1 MEYLEVRELLKPGNT
16 YSAGVTSSAGK
27 KQPSQRACFGFPCLP
42 MSPITLLQEWEECL
56 KPFYLVRK
64 WMFLQIVIVGENV
77 SFKSQMRTEN
87 LKSEEHLKSS
97 NIRQAEVLKAE
108 MTDSKLGPAE
118 VWTSRQALQ
127 DLYQKMLVTD
137 LEYALDKK
145 VEQDLWNHAFKNQI
159 TTLQGQA
166 KNRANPNRSEVQANL
181 SLFLEAASG
190 FYTQLLQE
198 LCTVFNVDLP
208 CRVKSSQLGIISNK
222 QMHTSAI
229 VKPQSSSCSYICQ
242 HCLVHLGDIAR
253 YRNQTS
259 QAESY
264 YRHAAQLVP
273 SNGQP
278 YNQLAILASS
288 KGDHLTTIFYYCR
301 SIAVKFPFPAA
312 STNLQKALSKA
323 LESRDELKTKWGVSD
338 FIKAF
343 IKFHGHVYLSKSLE
357 KLSPLRE
364 KLEEQ
369 FKRLLFQKAFNSQQ
383 LVHVTVINLFQLH
396 HLRDFSNETEQ
407 HSYSQDEQLCWT
419 QLLALFMSFL
429 GILCKC
435 PLQNDSQESYN
446 AYPLPAVKVSMDWLR
461 LRPRIFQ
468 ETVVDEKQYIWPWLI
483 SLLNSFHPHE
493 DDLSCTNATPLPEE
507 FELQGFLALRPSFR
521 LIQCENE
528 VGKLLFITEI
538 PELILEDPSEAKE
551 NLILQET
558 SVIESLATDGSPGL
572 KSVLSTGRNPN
583 NSCDTGEKPVVT
595 FKENIKP
602 REVNREQGR
611 SFPPKE
617 VRRDCSKGVTKDDAK
632 KDSNKRRA
640 ETKRCTL
647 GKLQETGKQSVAVQS
662 LVRVIYTPLNLA
674 LKRQRW
680 VKSQTELRKTP
691 VSEARKT
698 PVTQTPSQA
707 NNSQFIPIHHPG
719 AFPPL
724 PSRPGFPP
732 PTYVIPPPVAFSM
745 GSGYTFPAGVSV
757 PGTFLQSTAHSPAGN
772 QVQAGKQSHIPYSQ
786 QRPSGP
792 GPMNQGPQQ
801 SQPPSQPPLT
811 SLPAQPT
818 AQSTS
823 QLQVQALAQQQQSP
837 TKVIPALGKSPPH
850 HSGFQQY
857 QQADASKQLW
867 NPPQVQG
874 PLGKIMPVKQ
884 PYYLQTQDP
893 IKLFEPSLQPPVIQQ
908 QPLEKKMKP
917 FPMEPYNHN
926 PSEVKVPEFYW
937 DSSYSMAD
945 NRAVMAQ
952 QPNMDR
958 RSKRSPGV
966 FRPEQ
971 DPVPRMPFEKSLLE
985 KPSELMSHSS
995 SLLSLTG
1002 FSVNQE
1008 RYPNSSMFNEVYGK
1022 NLTTS
1027 SKAELNPSVASQE
1040 TSLYSLFEGTPWS
1053 PSLPASSD
1061 HSTPASQSPHSSNPS
1076 SLPSSPPT
1084 HNHNSAPFSNFG
1096 PIGTPDNRD
1105 RRPADRWKTDK
1116 PAMGGFGVDYL
1127 STTSSSESSWHQA
1140 TTPSGTWTGHGPSM
1154 EDSSAVLMESL
1165 KSIWSSSMMHPGPS
1179 ALEQLLMQQKQKQ
1192 QRGQGAMNP
1201 PH

>member
-1 MEYLEVRELLKPGNT
+1 ML
-16 YSAGVTSSAGK
+16 
-27 KQPSQRACFGFPCLP
+27 
-42 MSPITLLQEWEECL
+42 
-56 KPFYLVRK
+56 
-64 WMFLQIVIVGENV
+64 LQIVIVGENV

-222 QMHTSAI
+222 QTHTNAI

-461 LRPRIFQ
+461 LRPRVFQ
-468 ETVVDEKQYIWPWLI
+468 EAVVDERQYIWPWLI
-483 SLLNSFHPHE
+483 SLLNSFHPRE
-493 DDLSCTNATPLPEE
+493 DDLSSTNATPLPEE
-507 FELQGFLALRPSFR
+507 FELQGFLALRPSFRNLDFSKGHQGITGDKEGQQRRIRQQRLISIGKWIADNQPR

-558 SVIESLATDGSPGL
+558 SAIESHASDGSPGL
-572 KSVLSTGRNPN
+572 KSVLSTGRSPST
-583 NSCDTGEKPVVT
+583 SCDSGEKPVVT

-602 REVNREQGR
+602 REVNRDQGR

-617 VRRDCSKGVTKDDAK
+617 
-632 KDSNKRRA
+632 
-640 ETKRCTL
+640 
-647 GKLQETGKQSVAVQS
+647 
-662 LVRVIYTPLNLA
+662 
-674 LKRQRW
+674 

-698 PVTQTPSQA
+698 PVTQTPSQT

-867 NPPQVQG
+867 NPPQVQS

-995 SLLSLTG
+995 SFLSLTG

-1008 RYPNSSMFNEVYGK
+1008 RYPNSSVFNEVYGK
-1022 NLTTS
+1022 NLTAS
-1027 SKAELNPSVASQE
+1027 SKAELSPSVASSQE

-1127 STTSSSESSWHQA
+1127 SATSSSENSWHQA
-1140 TTPSGTWTGHGPSM
+1140 STPSGTWTGHGPSM

>member
-1 MEYLEVRELLKPGNT
+1 MCKHIHISMYF
-16 YSAGVTSSAGK
+16 S
-27 KQPSQRACFGFPCLP
+27 
-42 MSPITLLQEWEECL
+42 
-56 KPFYLVRK
+56 
-64 WMFLQIVIVGENV
+64 
-77 SFKSQMRTEN
+77 
-87 LKSEEHLKSS
+87 
-97 NIRQAEVLKAE
+97 
-108 MTDSKLGPAE
+108 DSKLGPAE
-118 VWTSRQALQ
+118 AWTSRQALQ

-222 QMHTSAI
+222 QTHTSAI

-323 LESRDELKTKWGVSD
+323 LESRDEVKIQWGISD

-343 IKFHGHVYLSKSLE
+343 IKFHGHVYLSKNLE
-357 KLSPLRE
+357 KLNPLRE

-369 FKRLLFQKAFNSQQ
+369 FKRLLFQKTFNSQQ
-383 LVHVTVINLFQLH
+383 LVHITVINLFQLH

-435 PLQNDSQESYN
+435 PLQNDYQEESWGS
-446 AYPLPAVKVSMDWLR
+446 YPLPALKVSMDWLK
-461 LRPRIFQ
+461 LRPSVFQ
-468 ETVVDEKQYIWPWLI
+468 ETVVDERQYVWPWLI
-483 SLLNSFHPHE
+483 SLLNSFQPHE
-493 DDLSCTNATPLPEE
+493 EDLSCPNATPLPEE

-521 LIQCENE
+521 NLDFSKGHQGITGDKEGQHRRIRQQRLIFTGKWIADNQPRLIQCENE
-528 VGKLLFITEI
+528 IGKLMFLTEI
-538 PELILEDPSEAKE
+538 PELLLEEHNESKQSHV
-551 NLILQET
+551 LQEA
-558 SVIESLATDGSPGL
+558 SELQFVDGSPGL
-572 KSVLSTGRNPN
+572 KSVLSTSRNL
-583 NSCDTGEKPVVT
+583 SSSADTGDKPMVT

-602 REVNREQGR
+602 REINREQSR
-611 SFPPKE
+611 NYLTKE
-617 VRRDCSKGVTKDDAK
+617 VGRERRDYNKGITANKNDGK
-632 KDSNKRRA
+632 KDNNNKRKN
-640 ETKRCTL
+640 EIKKC
-647 GKLQETGKQSVAVQS
+647 GMEKSQETGKQNVAVQ
-662 LVRVIYTPLNLA
+662 
-674 LKRQRW
+674 

-691 VSEARKT
+691 VSEVRKT
-698 PVTQTPSQA
+698 PVTQSPNQA
-707 NNSQFIPIHHPG
+707 SNSQFIPIHHPG

-732 PTYVIPPPVAFSM
+732 PAYVIPPPVAFSM
-745 GSGYTFPAGVSV
+745 SSGYTFPGGVSV
-757 PGTFLQSTAHSPAGN
+757 PGTFLQPAAHSPAGN

-801 SQPPSQPPLT
+801 TPPPSQQPLA
-811 SLPAQPT
+811 SLPAQATTPS
-818 AQSTS
+818 AS
-823 QLQVQALAQQQQSP
+823 QLQVQALAQQQQQQQSP
-837 TKVIPALGKSPPH
+837 TKAVQALRKSPPH

-857 QQADASKQLW
+857 PQGDSSKQLW
-867 NPPQVQG
+867 NPSQVQG

-884 PYYLQTQDP
+884 PYYLQGQDP
-893 IKLFEPSLQPPVIQQ
+893 VKLFEHSLQPPLLQQQ

-917 FPMEPYNHN
+917 FPMEPYNQN
-926 PSEVKVPEFYW
+926 PSEVKMPEFYW
-937 DSSYSMAD
+937 DSYGMAD
-945 NRAVMAQ
+945 NRVVMAQ
-952 QPNMDR
+952 QQANLDR
-958 RSKRSPGV
+958 RGKRQQGV

-971 DPVPRMPFEKSLLE
+971 DPMPRMGFE
-985 KPSELMSHSS
+985 
-995 SLLSLTG
+995 
-1002 FSVNQE
+1002 E
-1008 RYPNSSMFNEVYGK
+1008 RYPNSMFNEVYGK
-1022 NLTTS
+1022 NLNAST
-1027 SKAELNPSVASQE
+1027 KAEVTPSVAHQE

-1084 HNHNSAPFSNFG
+1084 HNHNSVPFSNFG

-1105 RRPADRWKTDK
+1105 RRITDRWKTDK
-1116 PAMGGFGVDYL
+1116 PAMGGFGLDYL
-1127 STTSSSESSWHQA
+1127 PATSSSSESSWHP
-1140 TTPSGTWTGHGPSM
+1140 TSTHSGPWSAHGPSI